1 MKINGDNHMLP
12 VVISVFPSLRKHMYG
27 YLRVKSYLYYDGN
40 LLIHQHS
47 IGEWFN
53 GKTAAFKVADS
64 STTTLSLIT
73 SMNEGLVYYL
83 RS

>member
-1 MKINGDNHMLP
+1 MLP

-53 GKTAAFKVADS
+53 GKTAAFKVADLGS
-64 STTTLSLIT
+64 NPCSPAKWYRWNLCKAKYRQS
-73 SMNEGLVYYL
+73 
-83 RS
+83 R